1 MKTFLTRNE
10 AAELLGVTPQTISNY
25 VAKGILVQ
33 SETKDPSSLQMR
45 ILGSSVQR
53 VLNEGYDIIA
63 QSQAIDSLRNELI
76 NEKESI
82 LTEVKKLKEA
92 KELTNIGMN
101 FLNNIKEISEIL
113 SAFLVSNNILT
124 RRESSILTDILTGR
138 NLYYIAE
145 KNNLSVTR
153 IKQIYNRSLRVL
165 SLERNLSCEKLMIEN
180 KDLKKALELEK
191 QKNESLQELL
201 SEVRLKKETNN
212 STVKIPE
219 SLVGKKSISH
229 LSTRTYNALRLIE
242 CENLYDL
249 ALITRDMLFN
259 LRNFGQKCRDEII
272 NTMSKYG
279 LRFNDISSLS
289 NPYIEAIESECVYIP
304 RYVLEE
310 RSKKLKE
317 KWA

>member
-33 SETKDPSSLQMR
+33 SVTKDPSSLQMR

-53 VLNEGYDIIA
+53 VLNERYDIIA
-63 QSQAIDSLRNELI
+63 QSQAIDSLRDELI

-124 RRESSILTDILTGR
+124 RREYSILTDILTGR

-201 SEVRLKKETNN
+201 SEVRLKNETDN

-219 SLVGKKSISH
+219 ILVGKKSISH
-229 LSTRTYNALRLIE
+229 LSTRTYNALCLIE

-272 NTMSKYG
+272 NTMSIYG